1 MKRSDVIRSVKVQF
15 KRMRSSDATAMLDCV
30 VEEMKTA
37 VANND
42 RIEIRGFGTFQSRER
57 ATKIGFN
64 PSTGERIHLNANRTI
79 LFKPSRELTKKMNG

>member
-15 KRMRSSDATAMLDCV
+15 NRMRISDATAMLDCV
-30 VEEMKTA
+30 VEEMKNA
-37 VANND
+37 IANND
-42 RIEIRGFGTFQSRER
+42 RIEIRGFGTFQPRER
-57 ATKIGFN
+57 ATKVGFN